1 MRQFLTRALALSLI
15 NGAISMGPLFLT
27 GWMHTLVTSSDA
39 QLHLTSEG
47 LITMIYFVAVAFV
60 FTVPIASVALLVLDK
75 SKWETRHKYVKVSMV
90 VWFVFGMMLSAPG
103 AWTPMH
109 VNLLWS
115 LVSGA
120 LVGYLFT
127 AVSRKY
133 EWP

>member
-1 MRQFLTRALALSLI
+1 MRQFFTRTLILSLI
-15 NGAISMGPLFLT
+15 NGVISIGPLFLA
-27 GWMHTLVTSSDA
+27 GFIHTVFVAKDTHSHLLVP
-39 QLHLTSEG
+39 G
-47 LITMIYFVAVAFV
+47 LYTAIYFVALAIV